1 MIETA
6 AGWIE
11 SRKAGWKVSAL
22 LLLAAAI
29 RLIVIQTRGFQYDDV
44 FSIFLAQR
52 SLGNIVQGT
61 AADTMPPLYYFLLH
75 FWLLVSAQPAWIR
88 LLSVIFSVLA
98 VFLTYQ
104 LVKRLFGQTVG
115 FGAAFVMAISPFQF
129 YHAQDVRNY
138 ALLLC
143 CQLGY
148 MFSWVVIWQHEEARE
163 RTSWRAWAGL
173 VICGGLAMYTHN
185 AAVFGLIVPD
195 VVLFFSRRWKQLGRL
210 IAAQVVIGALAL
222 PWLLLLP
229 GQIAKVQRA
238 WWQAPPGLVEVLQV
252 PVVWTS
258 GLPLPGVWLAV
269 GLFLG
274 VAVLALLAL
283 AVVVMNLLTDL
294 AYTLADPRVRAE

>member
-11 SRKAGWKVSAL
+11 SKKAGWKVSAL

-29 RLIVIQTRGFQYDDV
+29 RLIVIQTLGFRYDDV

-148 MFSWVVIWQHEEARE
+148 MLSWVVIWQHEEARE
-163 RTSWRAWAGL
+163 RTSWRSWAGL

-185 AAVFGLIVPD
+185 AAVFGLI
-195 VVLFFSRRWKQLGRL
+195 
-210 IAAQVVIGALAL
+210 
-222 PWLLLLP
+222 
-229 GQIAKVQRA
+229 
-238 WWQAPPGLVEVLQV
+238 
-252 PVVWTS
+252 
-258 GLPLPGVWLAV
+258 
-269 GLFLG
+269 
-274 VAVLALLAL
+274 
-283 AVVVMNLLTDL
+283 
-294 AYTLADPRVRAE
+294 